1 MSSPDFF
8 LNYGQRYRKPEETAP
23 TPLFNMNF
31 LALTIYDSLPIMEES
46 GGTPASNPWA
56 GASLP
61 VELFRRSGIDA
72 VANKVL
78 PAKGS
83 AKGLKQGQTVESF
96 VLLSAL
102 GGEYVDDMWPAPRK

>member
-46 GGTPASNPWA
+46 GDTPARLCLS
-56 GASLP
+56 SL
-61 VELFRRSGIDA
+61 A
-72 VANKVL
+72 VPGRMA
-78 PAKGS
+78 
-83 AKGLKQGQTVESF
+83 T
-96 VLLSAL
+96 
-102 GGEYVDDMWPAPRK
+102 